1 MKRSY
6 AHAHLAAGTSPMF
19 ILISICLLSQPDNC
33 REDRISLSY
42 EASNPIVCLRTAQST
57 LAAWQAAHP
66 EWHINSWRC
75 AARGSLPK
83 DL

>member
-1 MKRSY
+1 
-6 AHAHLAAGTSPMF
+6 MF
-19 ILISICLLSQPDNC
+19 ILLSICLLSQPSQC

-42 EASNPIVCLRTAQST
+42 EAANPIVCLRTAQSR

-66 EWHINSWRC
+66 EWQINSWRC